1 MQLITSDE
9 SRSVYIMTGKENCF
23 GKVVITSELICT
35 AIVVPTK
42 LTYFSLEAHICV
54 YVLPPPVSYFE
65 NWKLIGQSWYYI
77 GVCVCMCV
85 CVGCCAALSVSM
97 TTTWETATKDSFP
110 RVYTTLFF
118 RETFSFLF
126 SLQSAIRPAHHF
138 RRNAQ
143 PGKKIQ
149 PQLRYDAAGQGVQD
163 VWLV

>member
-9 SRSVYIMTGKENCF
+9 SRSVYIMTGKENGF

-35 AIVVPTK
+35 AFVVPTK

-85 CVGCCAALSVSM
+85 CVWDVALRCPSPWRLLEKPPQK
-97 TTTWETATKDSFP
+97 TPFL
-110 RVYTTLFF
+110 VYTLLSSSGRHSRFYF
-118 RETFSFLF
+118 HCSQQSDRLIIFDAMPSQERKS
-126 SLQSAIRPAHHF
+126 SLS
-138 RRNAQ
+138 
-143 PGKKIQ
+143 
-149 PQLRYDAAGQGVQD
+149 
-163 VWLV
+163 